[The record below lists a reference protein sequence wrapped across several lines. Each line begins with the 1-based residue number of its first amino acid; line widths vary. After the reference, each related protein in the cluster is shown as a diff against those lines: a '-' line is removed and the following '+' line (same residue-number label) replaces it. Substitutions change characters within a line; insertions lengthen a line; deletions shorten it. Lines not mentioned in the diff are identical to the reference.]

1 MSGKVWILITAVSF
15 ITHVYHV
22 QSKCMKQDIKAHLDE
37 MLLEEH
43 MFQIKVFSPETKE
56 HELLSVINT
65 LCSYWT
71 NNKGKDKLK
80 VVQTFHIM
88 LYNLDEKFKD
98 FCANLNC
105 TDAYT
110 VRGIDTATFG
120 EMYRKSCNGS
130 VSDLKCPSKSAPLTT
145 ISPTPEFSTAF
156 LTTVSLITTDHES
169 LTSLTTLVS
178 PNITAP
184 ENLTA
189 DPSARTETIIKD
201 DSQWATIKTC
211 SGLLVV
217 SFLLNT
223 VLLFKVF
230 HMHRKSKTSR
240 EMTHL
245 ELQGRHLISK

>member
-37 MLLEEH
+37 LMLEEH
-43 MFQIKVFSPETKE
+43 VFQMKVFSPETKE
-56 HELLSVINT
+56 RELLSVINT

-120 EMYRKSCNGS
+120 EMYKESCNGS

-145 ISPTPEFSTAF
+145 ISPTPEFS
-156 LTTVSLITTDHES
+156 

-189 DPSARTETIIKD
+189 DPSAHTETIIKD